1 MEHCAELDEI
11 IDFSKMSNNEK
22 EIFLQELLEK
32 QRSLA
37 NTIRNPELKILF
49 LYELEKINQKKDK
62 KIY

>member
-11 IDFSKMSNNEK
+11 IDFSKMANNEK